1 MTPLVDAVRAAQDG
15 NPLRKPVTV
24 LCMPGARDAV
34 MDALSQAGV
43 AVGVK
48 VQSLQMFVTSQFP
61 GMVDAAEVAA
71 LVIQAL
77 QHLPENSEIR
87 RRGLAAEP
95 ATRAGV
101 RAAVWQLLHAP
112 REQWGLTGAR
122 ALPREIATVT
132 EQIAQRLNDAAG
144 PARVLPY
151 EAWEK
156 ATAPERTIVWDVVG
170 LNAVEDRLLERLPE
184 PLRPAGNARVTRME
198 VADDHTQALA
208 VLTGV
213 REQMR
218 NAPAPEEAIHGVGV
232 ALMNQAF
239 GPVLADAA
247 LDLPLVGITPECL
260 LDDPAVAT
268 LVGLLSLDVDTLPR
282 AELAEVLLRGRIG
295 WRNAAGKTP
304 TIFGFDALSR
314 RTDGPR
320 RWPRWR
326 EFAVERVVEGTAY
339 PARVEAEWAVA
350 LRGDLL
356 GLRAAQGWSQWAARA
371 KQLAKEHVNGAVPEA
386 LFERLA
392 QFDALGIEYSVVAAQ
407 EALREAA
414 EATPLR
420 PEEVF
425 PAGLQAGP
433 LARFVGGD
441 LSLLLVC
448 NASSAFLPH
457 GVAEPAGVAFSQLGT
472 SVERESRRQREL
484 VDAALRGADEVRFIH
499 AAQLSGGEFGGDP
512 SRWIP
517 ADAAEIVGA
526 EASDFALANRRTLS
540 FHNALCGAWTAGT
553 QQAVDV
559 LETRGAGDPNN
570 EFNGFVEG
578 LDQWIVGHEFS
589 ASALNEYVKSPYLF
603 FLQYVARMRELEAD
617 PAEDLEKKDEGTIFH
632 AIVEEW
638 TRKVW
643 LEGPNRPLC
652 YEDVDWEAATELIKD
667 IVAEKL
673 SAPLLSEISALSRHT
688 FELRLLRGLSEWYKE
703 EKQRALDGW
712 VPLAVELDFG
722 REAKS
727 SIEVYLKP
735 GWGPI
740 SLKGFIDRV
749 EYHPETR
756 TVRVVD
762 YKTGR
767 NHFGKVDALDWED
780 QLSFSVQPDVYGR
793 AMWQAIGSKTLMPLF
808 EQAGLDVDADDIT
821 ASIEVDFYFVFAEK
835 GEGKHY
841 LYTYDADRDLAFLRF
856 LGEALHMM
864 SRGIFHPREIDTDRF
879 VPNVLLRLGANN
891 YARQAGA
898 ISDYLFQQYAGLSP
912 EDGDSDEDED
922 GDQDGDTR
930 GDQAKNEGEN

>member
-1 MTPLVDAVRAAQDG
+1 MTSLVDAVRAAQDG
-15 NPLRKPVTV
+15 NPLRNPVTV

-48 VQSLQMFVTSQFP
+48 VQSLQMFVSSQFP

-77 QHLPENSEIR
+77 QHLPEDSEIR
-87 RRGLAAEP
+87 KRGLAAEP

-122 ALPREIATVT
+122 TLPREIAAVT
-132 EQIAQRLNDAAG
+132 ERIAQRLNDAAG

-184 PLRPAGNARVTRME
+184 PLRPAGTAQVTRME

-213 REQMR
+213 QEQMR
-218 NAPAPEEAIHGVGV
+218 NAPAPQEAIHGVGV

-239 GPVLADAA
+239 GPVLADAVA
-247 LDLPLVGITPECL
+247 DLPLVAITPECL
-260 LDDPAVAT
+260 LDDAAVAT

-282 AELAEVLLRGRIG
+282 AELAEVLLHGRIG

-326 EFAVERVVEGTAY
+326 EFAGERVVEGTAY
-339 PARVEAEWAVA
+339 PARVEAEWVVA

-356 GLRAAQGWSQWAARA
+356 GLRASESWSQWAARA

-392 QFDALGIEYSVVAAQ
+392 QFDSLGIEFTVLAAQ

-420 PEEVF
+420 PEEAF

-433 LARFVGGD
+433 LARFAGGD

-448 NASSAFLPH
+448 NASSVFMPH

-517 ADAAEIVGA
+517 AEATTIVGA
-526 EASDFALANRRTLS
+526 EASDFALANRRNLS
-540 FHNALCGAWTAGT
+540 FYNALCGAWTAGT
-553 QQAVDV
+553 QQTVDV
-559 LETRGAGDPNN
+559 LEARGVGDPNN

-578 LDQWIVGHEFS
+578 LDQWIAGHEFS

-617 PAEDLEKKDEGTIFH
+617 PAEDLDPRDKGTIFH

-643 LEGPNRPLC
+643 LDAPERPLC
-652 YEDVDWEAATELIKD
+652 YEDVDWEAAQALLAE
-667 IVAEKL
+667 IVQAKL
-673 SAPLLSEISALSRHT
+673 AAPLLVEISALSRHT
-688 FELRLLRGLSEWYKE
+688 FELRLQRGLADWFLE
-703 EKQRALDGW
+703 EKKRAQEGW

-722 REAKS
+722 REAQS
-727 SIEVYLKP
+727 GIEVNLTSAL
-735 GWGPI
+735 GPI
-740 SLKGFIDRV
+740 SLRGFIDRV
-749 EYHPETR
+749 DYHPETG

-767 NHFGKVDALDWED
+767 NHFGKADALDWED
-780 QLSFSVQPDVYGR
+780 ALAFTVQPDFYGR
-793 AMWQAIGSKTLMPLF
+793 AMWHAIGLGTLLPLF
-808 EQAGLDVDADDIT
+808 EKAGLHVDADDINAT
-821 ASIEVDFYFVFAEK
+821 IDVDFYFVFADKPE
-835 GEGKHY
+835 ERHQFS
-841 LYTYDADRDLAFLRF
+841 TYGPERDALFQSF
-856 LGEALHMM
+856 LGETLDMM
-864 SRGIFHPREIDTDRF
+864 SRGVFYPREIDTDRF
-879 VPNVLLRLGANN
+879 LPTVLLRLGANN

-898 ISDYLFQQYAGLSP
+898 ISDYLFQQYAGLNP
-912 EDGDSDEDED
+912 AEEDADGDE
-922 GDQDGDTR
+922 
-930 GDQAKNEGEN
+930 DQAKNEGEN